1 MSDQIMTDQY
11 AVFGNPIEHSK
22 SPEIHR
28 QFAEQ
33 TQQTLAYEK
42 QLVPENGF
50 DQAADTFFANSG
62 KGLNVTVP
70 FKQEAFRY
78 ADAITDRARRAGAV
92 NTLALQNDSK
102 VLGDTTD
109 GVGLV
114 TDIKDNLGWQIRH
127 KRILILGAG
136 GAVRGVLEPLLA
148 EQPQHIVIANR
159 SVDKALQLSQQ
170 FAELGYLLGCGYD
183 MLGEQSYDLI
193 INGTSAGLQGQ
204 LPPLPE
210 TLIAR
215 EAEQVKTA
223 CYDMMYGAKPTLF
236 VQWAQQQGALA
247 SDGLG
252 MLVEQAA
259 ESFALWRGVRPQ
271 TADTIQSL
279 RAQLNIEQR

>member
-1 MSDQIMTDQY
+1 MSDLRAIDQY
-11 AVFGNPIEHSK
+11 AVFGNPIKHSK

-28 QFAEQ
+28 HFAEQ
-33 TQQTLAYEK
+33 TKQMLTYEK
-42 QLVPENGF
+42 QLVPEDGF
-50 DQAADTFFANSG
+50 DQAADAFFANSG

-78 ADAITDRARRAGAV
+78 ADNITERARRAGAV
-92 NTLALQNDSK
+92 NTLALQGNNK

-109 GVGLV
+109 GIGLV
-114 TDIKDNLGWQIRH
+114 TDIKQNLGWQIRH

-136 GAVRGVLEPLLA
+136 GAVRGVLEPLLE

-170 FAELGYLLGCGYD
+170 FAQLGYLLGCGYD

-204 LPPLPE
+204 LPPLPD
-210 TLIAR
+210 TLISKDGQ
-215 EAEQVKTA
+215 QVTTT
-223 CYDMMYGAKPTLF
+223 CYDMMYGAKPSLF
-236 VQWAQQQGALA
+236 LQWAQQQGAVA

-259 ESFALWRGVRPQ
+259 ESFAIWRGVRPQ
-271 TADTIQSL
+271 TADAIHSL
-279 RAQLNIEQR
+279 RTKLNSDLN